1 MKKIAYINDP
11 LITLLIKEFEYVEG
25 FSNRE
30 KIATYL
36 KDLIEQDIHLQFILD
51 HFQCCC
57 EANER
62 YLMTRESNTLFDTD
76 GNLITEDEL
85 RSYLCQPLKVKQKL
99 RDEQGTLLP
108 MKR

>member
-51 HFQCCC
+51 HFQCC

-62 YLMTRESNTLFDTD
+62 YLMTRESNTHFDSD

-85 RSYLCQPLKVKQKL
+85 RTYLCQPLKVKLKL
-99 RDEQGTLLP
+99 RDEQGALFP
-108 MKR
+108 IER